1 MAIFFF
7 LLLFAGIA
15 YFLYTSQKSTKKAS
29 SHTETEIEQ
38 VLNSSIDFY
47 QALPVSE
54 KKENFKNRVVHFIQH
69 VRFTSVGKAKHTLL
83 DEVLIASSAV
93 IPLFHFPNWEY
104 RNIHEVILY
113 DDHFDHQYNV
123 DNDHHIMGMVGEG
136 ALNNTMV
143 LSLRALREGFEKTEG
158 TNTAIHEF
166 VHLIDKADGVIDG
179 VPEYLIPKKMIEP
192 WLRHIRATMQDIM
205 QHETQLNPYAA
216 TNEAEFLAVMAE
228 YFFEKPT
235 LLSRNHPELYTMLQK
250 IFSPPST
257 TEKNG

>member
-1 MAIFFF
+1 MAII
-7 LLLFAGIA
+7 LLILLFAGIA
-15 YFLYTSQKSTKKAS
+15 YFLYKSQGGKKKLTTHSEAA
-29 SHTETEIEQ
+29 IEQ
-38 VLNSSIDFY
+38 VLNTSIDFY
-47 QALPVSE
+47 QSLPQSI

-93 IPLFHFPNWEY
+93 IPLFHFPDWGY

-123 DNDHHIMGMVGEG
+123 DNDKHIMGMVGEG

-143 LSLRALREGFEKTEG
+143 LSLRALREGFEKSEG

-192 WLRHIRATMQDIM
+192 WLRHIRATMQDII
-205 QHETQLNPYAA
+205 QAETKLNPYAA
-216 TNEAEFLAVMAE
+216 TNEGEFLAVMAE

-235 LLSRNHPELYTMLQK
+235 MLSRNHPELYAMLQK
-250 IFSPPST
+250 IFSPTPSL
-257 TEKNG
+257 ENKN